1 MELRQLKYF
10 IKAKEL
16 LNFTAA
22 ASALH
27 ISQSTLSQQIKQ
39 LEIELDVPLFE
50 RIGKRIQLTEAGNL
64 FYDYAIQSVQSATNG
79 FNLLRDLNNLEA
91 GVLKIG
97 ATYGLK
103 HILTETVTR
112 FLKLYPK
119 IKLEILYGT
128 SDELVKKLDNFKLDF
143 ILSFQEFEVSKKH
156 TYQTLF
162 VSELVLIGTKKSF
175 LKDLK
180 NISLKELVKL
190 PLALPSIGFS
200 TRKHFSSIVEKN
212 NLILDVSLEVNDIP
226 MLLDVIKTGTH
237 YTVLAKTTVQ
247 DVDFIKAIPI
257 TAPKIVR
264 KGMLISV
271 KGVYEKKAVKEFHK
285 IISEIMNL

>member
-22 ASALH
+22 ASALY

-64 FYDYAIQSVQSATNG
+64 FYDYAMQSVQSATSG
-79 FNLLRDLNNLEA
+79 FNLLRDLNNLET
-91 GVLKIG
+91 GILKIG
-97 ATYGLK
+97 ATSGLR
-103 HILTETVTR
+103 HVLTKTVTQ

-119 IKLEILYGT
+119 IRVQIVYGT
-128 SDELVKKLDNFKLDF
+128 SDELVIKLDNFELDF
-143 ILSFQEFEVSKKH
+143 ILSFQEFETTKKH
-156 TYQTLF
+156 TYQILF
-162 VSELVLIGTKKSF
+162 VSEMVLIGAENSF
-175 LKDLK
+175 LKELK
-180 NISLKELVKL
+180 SIPLKELTKL
-190 PLALPSIGFS
+190 PLVLPSSGFS
-200 TRKHFSSIVEKN
+200 TRKHLDAIVKKN
-212 NLILDVSLEVNDIP
+212 NLTLPISLEVNDIP

-247 DVDFIKAIPI
+247 DIHFIKAVPI
-257 TAPKIVR
+257 TAPKIIR

-285 IISEIMNL
+285 ITREIMKL

>member
-50 RIGKRIQLTEAGNL
+50 RIGKRIQLTEAGKL
-64 FYDYAIQSVQSATNG
+64 FYDYAIQSVQSATSG
-79 FNLLRDLNNLEA
+79 YNLLRDLNNLET

-103 HILTETVTR
+103 HVLTKTVTQ
-112 FLKLYPK
+112 FLKLHPK

-128 SDELVKKLDNFKLDF
+128 SDELVKRLDNFKLDF
-143 ILSFQEFEVSKKH
+143 ILSFQGFEVSKKH

-162 VSELVLIGTKKSF
+162 VSEMVLIGAENSF
-175 LKDLK
+175 LKNLK
-180 NISLKELVKL
+180 SISLKELIKL
-190 PLALPSIGFS
+190 PLALPSTGFS
-200 TRKHFSSIVEKN
+200 TRKHFDSIVKKN
-212 NLILDVSLEVNDIP
+212 NLLLDVSLEVNDIP

-237 YTVLAKTTVQ
+237 YTVLAKTTVR
-247 DVDFIKAIPI
+247 DIDFIKAIPI

-271 KGVYEKKAVKEFHK
+271 KGVYVKKAFKEFYK
-285 IISEIMNL
+285 IIGKIMNH